1 MEIIEKINN
10 TKNQWEMNELNLFKF
25 SKGLLFIILSISIL
39 TFGFGYQRGGSS
51 ADFYLQEVEA
61 TEISTVEMI
70 KIDKSMMI
78 EDTVMNLLGK
88 SFYEIKQVLG
98 KPDEEGYSELFGP
111 HYYILFQQKKGFLQF
126 CSPEPLENKVA
137 VSVILG
143 LGQEVLGVKV
153 GMVFTEIKDILGPP
167 DFGPELGMDNL
178 FYMDYFIGEAYLS
191 FSADSINGSTKDAFV
206 KLEDFEYDQMS
217 LQAQR

>member
-1 MEIIEKINN
+1 M
-10 TKNQWEMNELNLFKF
+10 NLFKF
-25 SKGLLFIILSISIL
+25 SKGLLFMILSISIL
-39 TFGFGYQRGGSS
+39 TFGFGYQRGESS
-51 ADFYLQEVEA
+51 ADSYLQEVEA
-61 TEISTVEMI
+61 TGISTVDINTVDI
-70 KIDKSMMI
+70 KIDESMMI
-78 EDTVMNLLGK
+78 DDPVMNLLGK

-137 VSVILG
+137 ASVILG

-153 GMVFTEIKDILGPP
+153 GMVFSEIKDILGPP

-206 KLEDFEYDQMS
+206 KLEDFEYDQMG